1 MPSVERMR
9 PLLGTFVTIRAQGA
23 VDASEAAVAA
33 AVESAFVAIS
43 RVDRL
48 MSFHRRGSDIG
59 RLNRAR
65 PGTRL
70 RVHRWTYQVLREAQ
84 RLRLE
89 SGGAFN
95 CNVGTPLMR
104 AGLLPKLVRGQPVR
118 RRHALPDIHLD
129 QYRWIRLSARV
140 VFDLGGIAKG
150 FAVDKAVETLQR
162 GGIASGLVN
171 AGGDMRV
178 FGVEPQPVWARCPSD
193 PANVRM
199 IGMLTNGAIATSAAY
214 FVDRNPSGGAAA
226 SAIVKATT
234 GRRVRMAS
242 SVSVV
247 ARSGMLADALTKV
260 AVIKQR
266 LPSRLARYARAR
278 MVTI

>member
-1 MPSVERMR
+1 MR

-23 VDASEAAVAA
+23 SDASEAAVAA

-48 MSFHRRGSDIG
+48 MSFYRRGSDID

-84 RLRLE
+84 RLRSQ

-95 CNVGTPLMR
+95 CNVGSPLMR

-118 RRHALPDIHLD
+118 QRHALPDIHLD
-129 QYRWIRLSARV
+129 QCGWIRLSARV
-140 VFDLGGIAKG
+140 VYDLGGIAKG
-150 FAVDKAVETLQR
+150 FAVDKAVEALQR
-162 GGIASGLVN
+162 GAVVSGLVN

-178 FGVEPQPVWARCPSD
+178 FGVEPQPVWARCPGD
-193 PANVRM
+193 PAKVRM
-199 IGMLTNGAIATSAAY
+199 IGMMTNGAIATSAAY
-214 FVDRNPSGGAAA
+214 FVDHNPSGGAAA
-226 SAIVKATT
+226 SAIVEVLT
-234 GRRVRMAS
+234 GRRVMMVN

-266 LPSRLARYARAR
+266 LPSRLARYARA
-278 MVTI
+278 MIVTI

>member
-23 VDASEAAVAA
+23 ANASEDAVAA

-48 MSFHRRGSDIG
+48 MSFHRRSSDIG
-59 RLNRAR
+59 RLKRAR

-70 RVHRWTYQVLREAQ
+70 RVHRWTYHVLREAQ
-84 RLRLE
+84 RLRSE

-104 AGLLPKLVRGQPVR
+104 AGLLPKLVRGLPVR
-118 RRHALPDIHLD
+118 QHPARPDIHLD
-129 QYRWIRLSARV
+129 KCGWVRLSTRV

-150 FAVDKAVETLQR
+150 FAVDKAVEALQQ

-178 FGVEPQPVWARCPSD
+178 FGVEPQPVLARCPSD
-193 PANVRM
+193 PSNVRM

-214 FVDRNPSGGAAA
+214 FVDRTPLAGTVA
-226 SAIVKATT
+226 SAIIEPPT
-234 GRRVRMAS
+234 GRRVMLAN

-247 ARSGMLADALTKV
+247 ASSAMLADALTKV

-278 MVTI
+278 IVTI

>member
-1 MPSVERMR
+1 MR
-9 PLLGTFVTIRAQGA
+9 SLLGTFVTIRAQGTA
-23 VDASEAAVAA
+23 DASEAAVAA

-84 RLRLE
+84 RLR
-89 SGGAFN
+89 SASDGAFN
-95 CNVGTPLMR
+95 CNVGSPLMR
-104 AGLLPKLVRGQPVR
+104 AGLLPKLVGGQPVR
-118 RRHALPDIHLD
+118 QRRALPDIHLE
-129 QYRWIRLSARV
+129 QRGWIRLSARV

-150 FAVDKAVETLQR
+150 FAVDKAIEALQQ

-193 PANVRM
+193 PAKVRM

-214 FVDRNPSGGAAA
+214 FVDRNSSGGAAA
-226 SAIVKATT
+226 SAIVEVPT
-234 GRRVRMAS
+234 GRRVRMAN

-247 ARSGMLADALTKV
+247 ARNGMLADALTKV

-278 MVTI
+278 IVTI

>member
-1 MPSVERMR
+1 MR

-23 VDASEAAVAA
+23 ANASEAAVAA
-33 AVESAFVAIS
+33 AVESAFVAIA

-48 MSFHRRGSDIG
+48 MSFHRGGSDIS

-65 PGTRL
+65 PGARL

-84 RLRLE
+84 RLRSE

-95 CNVGTPLMR
+95 CNVGAPLMH
-104 AGLLPKLVRGQPVR
+104 AGLLPKQVRCQPVR
-118 RRHALPDIHLD
+118 QRHAQPDIHLD
-129 QYRWIRLSARV
+129 QCGWVRLSARV

-150 FAVDKAVETLQR
+150 FAVDKAVEALQR

-178 FGVEPQPVWARCPSD
+178 FGVEPQPIWARCPND
-193 PANVRM
+193 PANVQM
-199 IGMLTNGAIATSAAY
+199 IGTLTNGAIATSAAY
-214 FVDRNPSGGAAA
+214 FVDRNPLAGTVA
-226 SAIVKATT
+226 SAIVEPPT
-234 GRRVRMAS
+234 GRRVKMAN

-247 ARSGMLADALTKV
+247 ARSAMLADALTKV

>member
-1 MPSVERMR
+1 MR
-9 PLLGTFVTIRAQGA
+9 PLLGTFVTIRVQGA
-23 VDASEAAVAA
+23 ANASEAAVAA

-48 MSFHRRGSDIG
+48 MSFHRRGSDIS

-65 PGTRL
+65 PGARL

-84 RLRLE
+84 RLRSE

-95 CNVGTPLMR
+95 CNVGAPLMR
-104 AGLLPKLVRGQPVR
+104 AGLLPKQVRCQPVR
-118 RRHALPDIHLD
+118 QRHAQPDIHLD
-129 QYRWIRLSARV
+129 QCGWVRLSARV

-150 FAVDKAVETLQR
+150 FAVDKAVEALQR
-162 GGIASGLVN
+162 SGIASGLVN

-178 FGVEPQPVWARCPSD
+178 FGVEPQPIWARCPSD

-199 IGMLTNGAIATSAAY
+199 IGMLSNGAIATSAAY
-214 FVDRNPSGGAAA
+214 FADRNPSGGAAA
-226 SAIVKATT
+226 SAIVEART
-234 GRRVRMAS
+234 GRRMMMAN
-242 SVSVV
+242 SVSVI

-266 LPSRLARYARAR
+266 LPNRLARYARAK